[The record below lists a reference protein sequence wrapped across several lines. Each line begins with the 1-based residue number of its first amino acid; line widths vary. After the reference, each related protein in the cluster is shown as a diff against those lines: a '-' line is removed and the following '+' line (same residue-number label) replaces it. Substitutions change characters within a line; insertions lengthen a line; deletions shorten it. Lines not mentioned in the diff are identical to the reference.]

1 MNIPTDIRGLNTIL
15 LRQWVSIDFSDV
27 ILHLLSVL
35 LEFTS
40 IKRSDTFLFSA
51 TLLVQIAAKER
62 QEGSLPELSE
72 HLTEV
77 TSENK
82 PT

>member
-51 TLLVQIAAKER
+51 TFLVQIPAGAIR
-62 QEGSLPELSE
+62 AP
-72 HLTEV
+72 H
-77 TSENK
+77 
-82 PT
+82 